1 MGEEMRKILLF
12 LVFLATVLTLN
23 LAFAAGE
30 TVLLSPG
37 DKFPNL
43 ALPDQLEKQ
52 DKEYLGIKIPFF
64 SFMQE
69 DTFKLDEVKAELLFI
84 EFFNKYCTSCQ
95 RQAPVNNEIYK
106 CINSDN
112 DLKNRVKFI
121 GIGVGNSKRE
131 LDFFKS
137 DKTIPFPL
145 IPDPEFMGYEEI
157 GDPGGTPYMLLVKK
171 TDSGFIVFSSHMGIN
186 KDKDFFVK
194 EIKEALI
201 TDDSKLEEIKKTAG
215 LKNKKRKLR
224 LNMSEEEIVNIVKAS
239 IGKSVKN
246 NFTPEKIITTK
257 LNEVDGLYV
266 SKVYLNDK
274 QETFYSKILSR
285 KPICDVCHGIH
296 FIVTFDIKGFIR
308 DIHAIHLT
316 KYGNEVWTEEEINIV
331 NHKLVGK
338 KISENIQYNYEVD
351 SVTTATITTS
361 LMYNSIK
368 RLTPLVKQVKQLKVF
383 SK

>member
-12 LVFLATVLTLN
+12 LVFLVTVLTLN
-23 LAFAAGE
+23 SAFAAGE

-64 SFMQE
+64 SFMQK

-106 CINSDN
+106 RINSDN

-131 LDFFKS
+131 LDSFRS
-137 DKTIPFPL
+137 DQTIPFPL
-145 IPDPEFMGYEEI
+145 IPDQEFLGYEEI

-171 TDSGFIVFSSHMGIN
+171 TDSGFIVFSSHMGLN

-201 TDDSKLEEIKKTAG
+201 TDVTKLEKIKKAAG
-215 LKNKKRKLR
+215 LKTIKRKLV
-224 LNMSEEEIVNIVKAS
+224 LNMSEKEIVNNVKAS
-239 IGKSVKN
+239 IAKSVKN
-246 NFTPEKIITTK
+246 NLMPEKVITTK
-257 LNEVDGLYV
+257 LNEFDGLYV
-266 SKVYLNDK
+266 SNVYLNGK
-274 QETFYSKILSR
+274 QETLYSKILSR
-285 KPICDVCHGIH
+285 KPVCDVCHGIH
-296 FIVTFDIKGFIR
+296 FIVTFDIKGYIR
-308 DIHAIHLT
+308 DIHSIHLT
-316 KYGNEVWTEEEINIV
+316 KLGNVEWTEEDINKV
-331 NHKLVGK
+331 KHQLVGT

-351 SVTTATITTS
+351 AVTTATITTS

>member
-30 TVLLSPG
+30 TALLSPG

-43 ALPDQLEKQ
+43 ALLDQLEKQ

-106 CINSDN
+106 RINSDN

-131 LDFFKS
+131 LDSFKS

-145 IPDPEFMGYEEI
+145 IPDQEFLGYEEI

-171 TDSGFIVFSSHMGIN
+171 TDLGFVVFSSHMGLN

-194 EIKEALI
+194 QIKEALI
-201 TDDSKLEEIKKTAG
+201 TDVAKLEEIKKAAG
-215 LKNKKRKLR
+215 LKTLKRKLV
-224 LNMSEEEIVNIVKAS
+224 LNMSEEEIVNNVKTSVA
-239 IGKSVKN
+239 KSAKN
-246 NFTPEKIITTK
+246 NLTPEKIITTK
-257 LNEVDGLYV
+257 LNEFDGLYV
-266 SKVYLNDK
+266 SKVYVNDK
-274 QETFYSKILSR
+274 QEILYSKILSR
-285 KPICDVCHGIH
+285 KPVCDVCHGIH

-308 DIHAIHLT
+308 DIYAIHLT
-316 KYGNEVWTEEEINIV
+316 KYGNEVWTEEEINKV
-331 NHKLVGK
+331 NHKLVGT
-338 KISENIQYNYEVD
+338 KISEEIKYNYEVD
-351 SVTTATITTS
+351 AVTTATITTS

-368 RLTPLVKQVKQLKVF
+368 RLSPLVEQVRQLKVF
-383 SK
+383 IK

>member
-1 MGEEMRKILLF
+1 MRKILLL
-12 LVFLATVLTLN
+12 LVLLATVLTLN
-23 LAFAAGE
+23 SAFATGE

-106 CINSDN
+106 RINSDN

-131 LDFFKS
+131 LDSFKS

-145 IPDPEFMGYEEI
+145 IPDQEFLGYEEI

-171 TDSGFIVFSSHMGIN
+171 TDSGFIVSS
-186 KDKDFFVK
+186 
-194 EIKEALI
+194 
-201 TDDSKLEEIKKTAG
+201 
-215 LKNKKRKLR
+215 
-224 LNMSEEEIVNIVKAS
+224 
-239 IGKSVKN
+239 
-246 NFTPEKIITTK
+246 
-257 LNEVDGLYV
+257 V
-266 SKVYLNDK
+266 S
-274 QETFYSKILSR
+274 
-285 KPICDVCHGIH
+285 C
-296 FIVTFDIKGFIR
+296 
-308 DIHAIHLT
+308 
-316 KYGNEVWTEEEINIV
+316 
-331 NHKLVGK
+331 
-338 KISENIQYNYEVD
+338 
-351 SVTTATITTS
+351 
-361 LMYNSIK
+361 NSIDFK
-368 RLTPLVKQVKQLKVF
+368 FGFCCR
-383 SK
+383 